1 MYLKDSYSLH
11 MATQPIPYPLRMPEE
26 LRDQLT
32 ERARINGRS
41 LNAEILGILQVA
53 VSGPV
58 EPVGLDVDALAST
71 IADRVAAQLRNA
83 LDK

>member
-1 MYLKDSYSLH
+1 MYLKDSYSLE

-32 ERARINGRS
+32 ERARVNGRS
-41 LNAEILGILQVA
+41 LNAEILGILQAA
-53 VSGPV
+53 VGGPV

-71 IADRVAAQLRNA
+71 IADRVAARLRNA

>member
-1 MYLKDSYSLH
+1 
-11 MATQPIPYPLRMPEE
+11 MATQPIPYPLRMPDE

-41 LNAEILGILQVA
+41 LNAEILGILQAA
-53 VSGPV
+53 VSSAV
-58 EPVGLDVDALAST
+58 EPIGIDVDALANT
-71 IADRVAAQLRNA
+71 IADRVAAQLRGT

>member
-1 MYLKDSYSLH
+1 

-53 VSGPV
+53 VSSAI
-58 EPVGLDVDALAST
+58 EPIGIDVDALANT
-71 IADRVAAQLRNA
+71 IAERVAAQLRDA

>member
-1 MYLKDSYSLH
+1 

-53 VSGPV
+53 MSGPI
-58 EPVGLDVDALAST
+58 EPIGIDVDALANT
-71 IADRVAAQLRNA
+71 IADRVAANLRDS
-83 LDK
+83 LDR